1 MTPKQKHEQIAKLLE
16 GTNLVY
22 GKFRGSK
29 CYGLAYEDK
38 NDPAYLISSWTEYT
52 VATNLDM
59 FIMVLDSINLPA
71 VEERLKQR
79 AKN

>member
-1 MTPKQKHEQIAKLLE
+1 MTPKQKHEQITKLLE
-16 GTNLVY
+16 GTNLIY
-22 GKFRGSK
+22 GKFCGSK

-38 NDPAYLISSWTEYT
+38 NNSHFVSSWTEYT

>member
-1 MTPKQKHEQIAKLLE
+1 MTPKQKHEQITKLLE
-16 GTNLVY
+16 GTNLIY

-29 CYGLAYEDK
+29 SYGLAYWDK
-38 NDPAYLISSWTEYT
+38 NNSHFVSSWTEYT

-59 FIMVLDSINLPA
+59 FIMILNSIDLRG
-71 VEERLKQR
+71 EEEHLKQS